1 MYIYIYIYI
10 YILDHVMY
18 IWGVVV
24 LRGAENREAEKSKLL
39 QKTESSRGNSEL
51 GDSERFC

>member
-1 MYIYIYIYI
+1 
-10 YILDHVMY
+10 MY